1 MATRP
6 QNLNPMSPNGFQLTI
21 QKLPELIYFSQS
33 VNLPGISLPHI
44 PLETMFSTLK
54 ITGTTIEFETLNVE
68 FMVDESMA
76 NYMIIY
82 NWLIAMG
89 YPQNFDQYITFQNT
103 DTRGIVTDLAK
114 NYSDG
119 TLLILGPNNAV
130 VKSITYVDLIPISL
144 SGLTFAT
151 TNDDVPY
158 LTATASFEYN
168 YFTIN

>member
-1 MATRP
+1 MATKP

-21 QKLPELIYFSQS
+21 QKLPEMIYYSQS
-33 VNLPGISLPHI
+33 VNLPGITLPHI
-44 PLETMFSTLK
+44 PMETMFSTLK

-68 FMVDESMA
+68 FMVDEAMS
-76 NYMIIY
+76 NYLNIY
-82 NWLIAMG
+82 NWIIAMG
-89 YPQNFDQYITFQNT
+89 YPQNFQQYITFQDANA
-103 DTRGIVTDLAK
+103 IKNLTDLAK

-119 TLLILGPNNAV
+119 TLLIYGPNNAV
-130 VKSITYVDLIPISL
+130 VKSIVYTDLVPISL